1 MAEKTYFEQRNYEN
15 NIKLRQLLKELPT
28 MCNEYFLSMENR
40 TSILTRLGYAQDLKI
55 FFKYLCSECAEFVEI
70 KDIRRFTY
78 ENLKLVDTFHIEMF
92 LNYLTAFEIDGVEYS
107 NSEKTKARKLA
118 TIKSFFKYNYN
129 KDRIPADP
137 ASKVLSLKLHDKA
150 IIRLESDEVSRL
162 LNNVE
167 NGQGLSHTQQ
177 AWQAKTKKRDIAILT
192 LFLGTGIRIS
202 ELVGIDI
209 KDLDFNVN
217 GFKITR
223 KGGNQTILYFSDE
236 VADALLDY
244 LDERSKNPLLDDEPA
259 LFTSLQNKRITVRAV
274 QNLVKKYAG
283 ITTPLKH
290 ITPHKLRSTY
300 GTNLYKETNDIYI
313 VAEVLGHKDINTT
326 KKHYAAISDEIKRAA
341 SKAVVLRN
349 KEDKLPQQ

>member
-1 MAEKTYFEQRNYEN
+1 MAEKTYFDQRNYDCT
-15 NIKLRQLLKELPT
+15 IKLRQLLRELPII
-28 MCNEYFLSMENR
+28 CNEYFLGIENR

-70 KDIRRFTY
+70 KDIRQFGFNELRQI
-78 ENLKLVDTFHIEMF
+78 DTFHIEMF

-107 NSEKTKARKLA
+107 NSTKTKARKLA

-129 KDRIPADP
+129 KDHIPSDP

-150 IIRLESDEVSRL
+150 IIRLEVDEVSKL
-162 LNNVE
+162 LDNVE
-167 NGQGLSHTQQ
+167 NGTGLTPKQL
-177 AWQAKTKKRDIAILT
+177 AWQTKTRKRDIAILT

-202 ELVGIDI
+202 ELVGIDVN
-209 KDLDFNVN
+209 DLDFNVN

-236 VADALLDY
+236 VASALDDY
-244 LDERSKNPLLDDEPA
+244 LIERSKNPILDDEPA

-300 GTNLYKETNDIYI
+300 GTNLYKETNDIYV

-326 KKHYAAISDEIKRAA
+326 KKHYAAISDEIKRNAA
-341 SKAVVLRN
+341 RKVSLRN
-349 KEDKLPQQ
+349 NNNSDF